1 MSAVDPS
8 SSPPPGSVFHSH
20 YQLEELIGSGGF
32 GWVCRAT
39 RRADGRQVAIK
50 LILKNRMARESIVR
64 ARWEASEGLDM
75 WEDGTIVLPLE
86 AYVLRQARHRGVVEY
101 LDLFADDD
109 YFYLVMEH
117 HGSPWLKPSSNH
129 VGEIMPIIFPPSP
142 PLTPP
147 TAFFPLHS
155 LPSSSDIAAQA
166 SSPRSSEMMAS
177 SLHESP
183 RISRPTPIRWSSAL
197 NSLSLTSLEPK
208 PQSATMT
215 RSMPMM
221 RRSSSSDLFEC
232 IEQHSHFNEPTARF
246 LFAQIVDA
254 VYDLRKRGITHR
266 DLKDEN
272 IVVDAAGCV
281 KIIDFGSALH
291 FRTSEPVPM
300 CNRFFGTVS
309 SASPETL
316 DKEPYHPFPAEVW
329 SLGVLLHILLT
340 GSTPFPTRH
349 HIRRAQRNRELNFK
363 LSAAANNLL
372 DQCFAVNV
380 DERITLERLCDH
392 PWMRMRS

>member
-1 MSAVDPS
+1 MSAIDPS
-8 SSPPPGSVFHSH
+8 SSPAPGSFFHLH

-32 GWVCRAT
+32 GWVCKAT
-39 RRADGRQVAIK
+39 RRSDSRLVAIK

-101 LDLFADDD
+101 LDLFADVN

-117 HGSPWLKPSSNH
+117 HGSRWLKPSSSH
-129 VGEIMPIIFPPSP
+129 VGAIVPIPSPPSP

-147 TAFFPLHS
+147 MASFPLHS
-155 LPSSSDIAAQA
+155 PPNSSDMDSR
-166 SSPRSSEMMAS
+166 SSLRPSSEMGAS
-177 SLHESP
+177 SSNESP
-183 RISRPTPIRWSSAL
+183 RISRPTPIRRSSAL
-197 NSLSLTSLEPK
+197 NTLSLTSLESQ
-208 PQSATMT
+208 PQSTVMA

-246 LFAQIVDA
+246 LFTQIA
-254 VYDLRKRGITHR
+254 ETVYDLRKRGITHR

-281 KIIDFGSALH
+281 KIVDFGSALH

-300 CNRFFGTVS
+300 CDRFFGTVS

-316 DKEPYHPFPAEVW
+316 DRMPYHPFPAEVW

-349 HIRRAQRNRELNFK
+349 HIQRAQRNRELNGN
-363 LSAAANNLL
+363 LSAAANDLL
-372 DQCFAVNV
+372 DQCFAVDV